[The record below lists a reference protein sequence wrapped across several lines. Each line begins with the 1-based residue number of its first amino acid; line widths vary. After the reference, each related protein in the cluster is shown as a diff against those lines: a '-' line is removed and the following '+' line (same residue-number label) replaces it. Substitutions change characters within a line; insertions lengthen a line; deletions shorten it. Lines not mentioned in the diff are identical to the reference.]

1 MRRLARYSAWLL
13 LVVASCGDD
22 GDSQGVLG
30 DASMPDAAVS
40 LDAGG
45 AADASG
51 DGIDAGEGPADAGA
65 SEPDAA
71 PSGMVIESIQTADG
85 YTQVR
90 QGSIFPDG
98 SSVDL
103 VIAGERLA
111 DVTSVTVGEFVI
123 SLRDVTDRE
132 VRVRFPV
139 PHAAR
144 LGPRQVT
151 VTSPEESVA
160 VAGAIEVTPYVV
172 APSASASGH
181 GTFQSPMT
189 ICNDQ
194 VRRSRAGDT
203 ILLLEG
209 AHTCSQFRIWLEEGG
224 QIFQGQ
230 GVAETSLGVA
240 ADGFHGFDL
249 LPPNPE
255 AVTTFRDLTIISAN
269 VGPTIRLWDRGSL
282 LVERVALNG
291 LGISLG
297 NCSDCETRATI
308 RGASFTSSQIEA
320 SGRAQL
326 DVFDSAFSQGAVC
339 IHASGGRF
347 LVTNSTFESCFIG
360 VLLERGDPSSEPVR
374 GEIRDSVLVDNQTG
388 IAQRAGRL
396 TVTDTSIRQTAG
408 SSGPFDRG
416 IRINRGELE
425 ASRVTITGQGVAGIE
440 AFVSAAEVDSARV
453 TLADV
458 LVEGG
463 QYGVYL
469 HGSSEGGG
477 LFMRS
482 SIVRD
487 QTVAAVSLGFA
498 RAVRHDLNGNNQLS
512 VVSGVALDDARVDP
526 VFGTIEAA
534 GMTLNGTSYTGLI
547 EGPAERLPDYRIVD
561 DRGVIEFSP

>member
-1 MRRLARYSAWLL
+1 MRRLARSTAWLL
-13 LVVASCGDD
+13 LIVASCGDD
-22 GDSQGVLG
+22 GDSHGALG
-30 DASMPDAAVS
+30 DASVLDAAVS
-40 LDAGG
+40 RDAGG
-45 AADASG
+45 AADAGG
-51 DGIDAGEGPADAGA
+51 DGIDAGEGPADAGP

-90 QGSIFPDG
+90 QGSIYPDG

-111 DVTSVTVGEFVI
+111 GVTSVTVGEFAI
-123 SLRDVTDRE
+123 SVRDVTDRE
-132 VRVRFPV
+132 VRVWFPV

-144 LGPRQVT
+144 PGPRQVT
-151 VTSPEESVA
+151 VTSPGESVA

-172 APSASASGH
+172 SPSASAAGH

-203 ILLLEG
+203 VLLLEG
-209 AHTCSQFRIWLEEGG
+209 AHTCSQSRIWLEEGG

-230 GVAETSLGVA
+230 GLAVTSVGIA
-240 ADGFHGFDL
+240 GDGFQGFDVR
-249 LPPNPE
+249 PSDPG
-255 AVTTFRDLTIISAN
+255 AVTTFRDLTITSAA

-291 LGISLG
+291 PGISLG
-297 NCSDCETRATI
+297 NCRDCETQATI
-308 RGASFTSSQIEA
+308 REASFTSSQIEA

-326 DVFDSAFSQGAVC
+326 DVFDSVFTQGGAC
-339 IHASGGRF
+339 IQTAGGQF
-347 LVTNSTFESCFIG
+347 LVANTTFERCFIG
-360 VLLERGDPSSEPVR
+360 VQLEKGDPSSEAVR
-374 GEIRDSVLVDNQTG
+374 GQILDSVFLDNQTG
-388 IAQRAGRL
+388 INQRAGRL
-396 TVTDTSIRQTAG
+396 AVTDTSIRQTAG

-416 IRINRGELE
+416 IYINGGELE
-425 ASRVTITGQGVAGIE
+425 ATRVTITGHGAAGIE
-440 AFVSAAEVDSARV
+440 SFVSAAEVDSARV

-526 VFGTIEAA
+526 VFPTIEAA
-534 GMTLNGTSYTGLI
+534 GTTLNGTLHTGQV